1 MFRNSSKIG
10 ISDYASTAGE
20 RRRQTHERSGKQQGD
35 PVRAAEAILEAVSS
49 AHPPLRLLLG
59 KFALDLGNKK
69 LEAMKKDFDAWK
81 QTTIG
86 ADYPE
91 FQDVK

>member
-1 MFRNSSKIG
+1 
-10 ISDYASTAGE
+10 
-20 RRRQTHERSGKQQGD
+20 
-35 PVRAAEAILEAVSS
+35 
-49 AHPPLRLLLG
+49 
-59 KFALDLGNKK
+59 LDLGNKK

-81 QTTIG
+81 QTTVG

>member
-1 MFRNSSKIG
+1 MSAGTSQNHTAEWASSTSLCLASTSPLIGPDVRNSSG
-10 ISDYASTAGE
+10 PRWRCRGVV
-20 RRRQTHERSGKQQGD
+20 Q
-35 PVRAAEAILEAVSS
+35 
-49 AHPPLRLLLG
+49 PLRLLLG

>member
-1 MFRNSSKIG
+1 MSAGTSQNHTAEWASST
-10 ISDYASTAGE
+10 SLCLASTL
-20 RRRQTHERSGKQQGD
+20 HLSGRTCGTRTSGPRWRCRGVVQ
-35 PVRAAEAILEAVSS
+35 
-49 AHPPLRLLLG
+49 PLRLLLG